1 MSSELALSTLKHIK
15 GVMSPSG
22 NIRRDTGMSPNSS
35 DGNYSRAVIPDTIE
49 CTTSSVSL
57 DRDGGSIDLGF
68 TMDALVQDRKS

>member
-35 DGNYSRAVIPDTIE
+35 DGNYSRAVIPDT
-49 CTTSSVSL
+49 TSSVSL
-57 DRDGGSIDLGF
+57 DGDRGSIDLGF
-68 TMDALVQDRKS
+68 TMDALVQARKS